1 MSLLKQF
8 TVRFLAFVNPSPTR
22 VPARR
27 VRIFNETRSTVLADY
42 AEVADTAPSR
52 SKGLLGRDGLA
63 PGEALW
69 IVPCESVH
77 TIGMKFDLDLVYLDR
92 KYRVVKVC
100 KGIVPWRLSA
110 CLRAH
115 SIIEFQAGALSDT
128 GTVRGDQLAIGLAGF
143 SQNSGSTTM
152 QEPG

>member
-8 TVRFLAFVNPSPTR
+8 TARFLAFVNPSSTR
-22 VPARR
+22 GPARR

-63 PGEALW
+63 HGEALW

-77 TIGMKFDLDLVYLDR
+77 TIGMKFDLDLIYLDR
-92 KYRVVKVC
+92 KYRVVKIRR
-100 KGIVPWRLSA
+100 GIVPWRLSA

-128 GTVRGDQLAIGLAGF
+128 GTVRGDQLAIGPTSFPQA
-143 SQNSGSTTM
+143 SDSTAIP
-152 QEPG
+152 EPG